1 MQFRTEISPLPG
13 LRGSISHSTPVW
25 TIGSCF
31 ADNIGDRMLS
41 EGFDIEVNPLG
52 TLYNPLS
59 MLNSVATL
67 AEGRT
72 YAPSDF
78 FPTKGNSA
86 ATTSTRSTPVPR
98 LRPRPSL

>member
-41 EGFDIEVNPLG
+41 
-52 TLYNPLS
+52 
-59 MLNSVATL
+59 
-67 AEGRT
+67 
-72 YAPSDF
+72 
-78 FPTKGNSA
+78 
-86 ATTSTRSTPVPR
+86 
-98 LRPRPSL
+98 